1 MTPLYKPYLGEFIG
15 RQNFPQLLNDY
26 FSKKLLE
33 VFKDNYPR
41 TPEKQ
46 KEKNAL
52 CYFLGAYPNLIKNTK
67 LVSERTLDIIKN
79 FYQSNKFY
87 TDQLLNNIIERE
99 VVRRVEQEIR
109 NPSNLL
115 PYNNINPQ
123 TNSPP
128 PPYSSVGGSLSK
140 KRKQVHK
147 NKSKKTKKH

>member
-1 MTPLYKPYLGEFIG
+1 M
-15 RQNFPQLLNDY
+15 
-26 FSKKLLE
+26 
-33 VFKDNYPR
+33 
-41 TPEKQ
+41 
-46 KEKNAL
+46 

-115 PYNNINPQ
+115 QYNNR
-123 TNSPP
+123 NSLP
-128 PPYSSVGGSLSK
+128 PPYNSSSRGSLSK